1 MNLKE
6 HWEELKAQVD
16 AHGIDSV
23 DFYLANE
30 DTEENDPVYITN
42 VKYDGGRINV
52 EFEM

>member
-1 MNLKE
+1 MDLKE

-16 AHGIDSV
+16 AHGIESV
-23 DFYLANE
+23 DFYVANE
-30 DTEENDPVYITN
+30 DDDSDPIYITN